1 MVRNEMGNRGSNMV
15 KTGFISGLRQ
25 TEVLGIEGDTYRI
38 RALFYT
44 REGAYQ
50 GFGDIVVFLKIDGD
64 EFEIVGH
71 ALPGDERPEQA
82 AAQATDPAEPS
93 GEFSGN

>member
-1 MVRNEMGNRGSNMV
+1 MGVEDGRYKV
-15 KTGFISGLRQ
+15 IVGFDPIHPTLNKNAGGDELI
-25 TEVLGIEGDTYRI
+25 VLLE
-38 RALFYT
+38 
-44 REGAYQ
+44 
-50 GFGDIVVFLKIDGD
+50 IDGD

-71 ALPGDERPEQA
+71 EVSADERPEQA